1 MKIGVITFHNVTNYG
16 AMLQA
21 LASQENLKKMG
32 YDAEI
37 IDYTPADVISIYQ
50 PFSFYKYKKWWNK
63 SKPLALRAVVS
74 DLVYFKSIN
83 KKNKA
88 FSDFG
93 SRYYNLSPKNYKKQE
108 ELKKDALEYDVCI
121 TGSDQVWNPDITYGF
136 DSAYFLD
143 FGKKNMVRASYAAS
157 IGRDSYS
164 EEEQEQL
171 KGLLK
176 SFDSISMR
184 EETAAE
190 IIAPFSPVE
199 PCVAIDPTLLLSAQ
213 DWKKLFNISDEPKE
227 EYIFVYTLMDNPELN
242 KYVEMLSEKTGL
254 PVKTINKRKVYK
266 NETKSFPG
274 ADPEKFVGLI
284 ANARY
289 VVTNSFHGTA
299 FSVNL
304 SKDFITFKSSR
315 RNSRITDLLGK
326 LGISERAV
334 AQCEDKLLDLPQI
347 NYDDVQEKLQNERD
361 KANEYIKSV
370 IEKAKR

>member
-1 MKIGVITFHNVTNYG
+1 MKIGIITFHNVTNYG

-37 IDYTPADVISIYQ
+37 IDYTPADVISIYT
-50 PFSFYKYKKWWNK
+50 PFSLHKYKKWWIK
-63 SKPLALRAVVS
+63 SKPLALRAIAS
-74 DLVYFKSIN
+74 DVVYFNSIN
-83 KKNKA
+83 RKNKA

-93 SRYYNLSPKNYKKQE
+93 KRYYNLSSKNFKTQD
-108 ELKKDALEYDVCI
+108 ELKKEVVEYDGCF

-143 FGKKNMVRASYAAS
+143 FGKENMVRASYAAS

-164 EEEQEQL
+164 EKEQEEL
-171 KGLLK
+171 KELLRN
-176 SFDSISMR
+176 FDSISMR

-190 IIAPFSPVE
+190 IIAPYSPVE
-199 PCVAIDPTLLLSAQ
+199 PCVAIDPTLLLNAQ
-213 DWKKLFNISDEPKE
+213 DWKKLFKISDEQKE

-242 KYVEMLSEKTGL
+242 KYVELLSDKTKL
-254 PVKTINKRKVYK
+254 PVKTINKRKIYK
-266 NETKSFPG
+266 NETESLSY
-274 ADPEKFVGLI
+274 ADPEKFVELI

-299 FSVNL
+299 FSVNF
-304 SKDFITFKSSR
+304 SKDFITFMSSR

-326 LGISERAV
+326 LGIPERAV
-334 AQCEDKLLDLPQI
+334 AECEERLLNLPEIDYDSVHQKLGA
-347 NYDDVQEKLQNERD
+347 ERD
-361 KANEYIKSV
+361 KSNHFITSV
-370 IEKAKR
+370 IEKAKK

>member
-1 MKIGVITFHNVTNYG
+1 MKIGIITFHNVTNYG

-21 LASQENLKKMG
+21 LASQENLKKLG
-32 YDAEI
+32 YSAEI
-37 IDYTPADVISIYQ
+37 IDYTPADVTSIYQ
-50 PFSFYKYKKWWNK
+50 PFSLYKYKKWWEK
-63 SKPLALRAVVS
+63 SKPLALRAVIS
-74 DLVYFKSIN
+74 DVVHFSFIK
-83 KKNKA
+83 KKNNA
-88 FSDFG
+88 FHEFG
-93 SRYYNLSPKNYKKQE
+93 KKYYNLSQKSYKTQQ
-108 ELKKDALEYDVCI
+108 ELKNDSLEYDVCF

-143 FGKKNMVRASYAAS
+143 FGRENMVRASYAAS

-171 KGLLK
+171 KELLK
-176 SFDSISMR
+176 SFESISMR

-213 DWKKLFNISDEPKE
+213 DWKKLLKISDEPKE
-227 EYIFVYTLMDNPELN
+227 EYIFVYTLMSNPELN
-242 KYVEMLSEKTGL
+242 KYVEMLSKKTGL
-254 PVKTINKRKVYK
+254 PVKTINRRKVYK
-266 NETKSFPG
+266 NETESLPT
-274 ADPEKFVGLI
+274 ADPAKFVELV

-299 FSVNL
+299 FSVNF

-326 LGISERAV
+326 LGIPERAV
-334 AQCEDKLLDLPQI
+334 AQCEDNLLDLPQI
-347 NYDDVQEKLQNERD
+347 DYDGVQEKLQSERD
-361 KANEYIKSV
+361 RSNEYITSIIK
-370 IEKAKR
+370 KAK